1 MMTKSNGQRQSP
13 RGTLIPFRRAG
24 ASIAGASDE
33 VLIAACALSDCDAM
47 GTLFDRHSE
56 TVYRFLNRL
65 MGEACADIDDMVH
78 GTFLEAFRSA
88 GRFRGTSSVKS
99 WLFGIAVNV
108 SRHHIRAEMRR
119 RAFLKSWAE
128 REQPRAPQPDHEV
141 EERDLVARI
150 GPALASLPHN
160 LRVVFILSDLEELSN
175 IEAAKALGLPPGTFG
190 RRLYEARQALR
201 AVLQEAGR

>member
-1 MMTKSNGQRQSP
+1 MIKSNGQRRSP
-13 RGTLIPFRRAG
+13 IGTLVPLRRVE

-56 TVYRFLNRL
+56 TVYRFLHRL
-65 MGEACADIDDMVH
+65 IGEPSADLDDMVH

-88 GRFRGTSSVKS
+88 GRFRGSSSVKS
-99 WLFGIAVNV
+99 WLLGIAVNV
-108 SRHHIRAEMRR
+108 SRHHIRAEIRR
-119 RAFLKSWAE
+119 RAFLRSWAE
-128 REQPRAPQPDHEV
+128 REQPRAAQPDHEV

-150 GPALASLPHN
+150 GRALAGLPHN

-201 AVLQEAGR
+201 VVLGEEGR